1 MNCGGGGPW
10 TRAPRT
16 AAGAGRAGPTL
27 PQVDAAQ
34 VRAWRALRRRATS
47 ATLFSA
53 LRNFHR
59 YQIVKILFSKVNFLL
74 FRSRAIQSTTWRL
87 NINFERVSYI
97 MTGKRCTSSKRRT
110 RGSALG
116 GPGNSAA
123 RGGPEAPAR
132 PQGAGRQASRHGN
145 GSLTGR
151 DGVRARRQLGAASP
165 PPLAKTTAICTT
177 MKHPYPLAS
186 QF

>member
-110 RGSALG
+110 RALG
-116 GPGNSAA
+116 PRRPRKLSGQGRPWGSCPAAGRRAPGFATRKRVLNGARRGQGPAPVRGSLPTAA
-123 RGGPEAPAR
+123 R
-132 PQGAGRQASRHGN
+132 
-145 GSLTGR
+145 
-151 DGVRARRQLGAASP
+151 
-165 PPLAKTTAICTT
+165 
-177 MKHPYPLAS
+177 
-186 QF
+186 